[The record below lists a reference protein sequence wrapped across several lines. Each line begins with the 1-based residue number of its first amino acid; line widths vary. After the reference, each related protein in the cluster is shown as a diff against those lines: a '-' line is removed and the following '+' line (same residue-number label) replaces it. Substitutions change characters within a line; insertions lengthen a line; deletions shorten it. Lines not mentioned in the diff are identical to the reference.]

1 MLEFIL
7 WKNTAVNQ
15 TRGNHT
21 MKKLT
26 TGKIW
31 QFAAGQFGWA
41 MLSGIISNWLVY
53 FYQPDEVAISQGQTV
68 FIPQGLAILGIIT
81 VIGGITA
88 LGRVFDAFTDP
99 MIASLSDRCTSK
111 NGRRIPF
118 LKWASLPLALA
129 TVLVFWSPVNEKS
142 WINAAFLLVMVL
154 AYYLFITAYCTP
166 YNALISELGHTQQ
179 ERLNISTAI
188 SFTFIAGTAVAYLAP
203 AIWGIFVPALG
214 RVGAI
219 RLTFTVMAAVAWLC
233 MLVPVFC
240 IREKE
245 YVNTVPVQESAFH
258 SLAATFRNGEFR
270 KFVGSDIFYWIAL
283 TMFQTGLPFFV
294 TSLLKLPETMTT
306 LYFVGM
312 TALSVLFYL
321 PVNKLTPKFGKKR
334 MLLFAFV
341 MFSTAFFYTG
351 FMGKIPFLSAA
362 AQGFVLMVFA
372 ALPMAIFGILPQA
385 MVADIAES
393 DSVTTGSN
401 REGMFFAART
411 FAFKL
416 GQSLSMLIF
425 TAVSTIGTATGAGY
439 RIAAFGAA
447 LFCGIGAVLLVF
459 YNENKINAV
468 IAGTQN
474 GK

>member
-1 MLEFIL
+1 
-7 WKNTAVNQ
+7 
-15 TRGNHT
+15 

-53 FYQPDEVAISQGQTV
+53 FYQPDEAAISQGQTV

-142 WINAAFLLVMVL
+142 WINAVFLLVMVL

-219 RLTFTVMAAVAWLC
+219 RLTFTVMAAIAWLC

-393 DSVTTGSN
+393 DSVITGSN

-425 TAVSTIGTATGAGY
+425 TAVSTIGTGTGTGY
-439 RIAAFGAA
+439 RVAAFGAA

-468 IAGTQN
+468 IAGMQS

>member
-1 MLEFIL
+1 
-7 WKNTAVNQ
+7 
-15 TRGNHT
+15 

-53 FYQPDEVAISQGQTV
+53 FYQPDEAAISQGQTV

-142 WINAAFLLVMVL
+142 WINAVFLLVMVL

-179 ERLNISTAI
+179 DRLNISTAI

-219 RLTFTVMAAVAWLC
+219 RLTFTVMAAIAWLC

-468 IAGTQN
+468 IAGTRN

>member
-1 MLEFIL
+1 
-7 WKNTAVNQ
+7 
-15 TRGNHT
+15 

-53 FYQPDEVAISQGQTV
+53 FYQPDEAAISQGQTV

-142 WINAAFLLVMVL
+142 WINAVFLLVMVL

-219 RLTFTVMAAVAWLC
+219 RLTFTVMAAAAWIC

-425 TAVSTIGTATGAGY
+425 TAVSTIGTATGTGY

-447 LFCGIGAVLLVF
+447 LFCGIGAVLLMF

-474 GK
+474 EK

>member
-1 MLEFIL
+1 
-7 WKNTAVNQ
+7 
-15 TRGNHT
+15 

-53 FYQPDEVAISQGQTV
+53 FYQPDEAAISQGQTV

-142 WINAAFLLVMVL
+142 WINAVFLLVMVL

-219 RLTFTVMAAVAWLC
+219 RLTFTIMAAVAWLC

-351 FMGKIPFLSAA
+351 FMGKIPFFSAA

-425 TAVSTIGTATGAGY
+425 TAVSTIGTATGTGY

>member
-1 MLEFIL
+1 
-7 WKNTAVNQ
+7 
-15 TRGNHT
+15 

-53 FYQPDEVAISQGQTV
+53 FYQPDEAAISQGQTV

-219 RLTFTVMAAVAWLC
+219 RLTFTIMAAVAWLC

-425 TAVSTIGTATGAGY
+425 TAVSTIGTGTGAGY
-439 RIAAFGAA
+439 RVAAFGAA

>member
-1 MLEFIL
+1 
-7 WKNTAVNQ
+7 
-15 TRGNHT
+15 

-53 FYQPDEVAISQGQTV
+53 FYQPDEAAISQGQTV

-142 WINAAFLLVMVL
+142 WINAVFLLVMVL

-468 IAGTQN
+468 IAGTQS

>member
-1 MLEFIL
+1 
-7 WKNTAVNQ
+7 
-15 TRGNHT
+15 

-53 FYQPDEVAISQGQTV
+53 FYQPDEAAISQGQTV

-118 LKWASLPLALA
+118 LKCASFPLALA

-142 WINAAFLLVMVL
+142 WINAVFLLVMVL

-219 RLTFTVMAAVAWLC
+219 RLTFTVMAAIAWLC

-321 PVNKLTPKFGKKR
+321 PVNKLTLKFGKKR

-425 TAVSTIGTATGAGY
+425 TAVSTIGTGTGTGY
-439 RIAAFGAA
+439 RVAAFGAA

-468 IAGTQN
+468 IAGMQS

>member
-1 MLEFIL
+1 
-7 WKNTAVNQ
+7 
-15 TRGNHT
+15 

-53 FYQPDEVAISQGQTV
+53 FYQPDEAAISQGQTV

-88 LGRVFDAFTDP
+88 MGRVFDAFTDP

-142 WINAAFLLVMVL
+142 WINAVFLLVMVL

-219 RLTFTVMAAVAWLC
+219 RLTFTIMAAAAWIC

-351 FMGKIPFLSAA
+351 FMGKIPVLSAA

-425 TAVSTIGTATGAGY
+425 TAVSTIGTGTGTGY
-439 RIAAFGAA
+439 RVAAFGAA

-468 IAGTQN
+468 IAGMQS

>member
-1 MLEFIL
+1 
-7 WKNTAVNQ
+7 
-15 TRGNHT
+15 

-53 FYQPDEVAISQGQTV
+53 FYQPDEAAISQGQTV
-68 FIPQGLAILGIIT
+68 FIPQRLAILGIIT

-142 WINAAFLLVMVL
+142 WINAVFLLVMVL

-219 RLTFTVMAAVAWLC
+219 RLTFTVMAAIAWLC

-362 AQGFVLMVFA
+362 VQGFVLMVFA

-425 TAVSTIGTATGAGY
+425 TAVSTIGTGTGTGY
-439 RIAAFGAA
+439 RVAAFGAA

-468 IAGTQN
+468 IAGMQS

>member
-1 MLEFIL
+1 
-7 WKNTAVNQ
+7 
-15 TRGNHT
+15 

-53 FYQPDEVAISQGQTV
+53 FYQPDEAAISQGQTV

-118 LKWASLPLALA
+118 LKWASFPLALA

-142 WINAAFLLVMVL
+142 WINAVFLLVMVL

-219 RLTFTVMAAVAWLC
+219 RLTFTVMAAIAWLC

-362 AQGFVLMVFA
+362 VQGFVLMVFA

-425 TAVSTIGTATGAGY
+425 TAVSTIGTGTGTGY
-439 RIAAFGAA
+439 RVAAFGAA

-468 IAGTQN
+468 IAGMQS

>member
-1 MLEFIL
+1 
-7 WKNTAVNQ
+7 
-15 TRGNHT
+15 
-21 MKKLT
+21 MKRLT

-142 WINAAFLLVMVL
+142 WINAVFLLVMVL

-219 RLTFTVMAAVAWLC
+219 RLTFTVMAAIAWLC

-321 PVNKLTPKFGKKR
+321 PVNNVTSKFGKKR

-393 DSVTTGSN
+393 DSVTTGGN

-425 TAVSTIGTATGAGY
+425 TAVSTIGTGTGTGY
-439 RIAAFGAA
+439 RVAAFGAA

-468 IAGTQN
+468 IAGMQS

>member
-1 MLEFIL
+1 
-7 WKNTAVNQ
+7 
-15 TRGNHT
+15 

-53 FYQPDEVAISQGQTV
+53 FYQPDEAAISQGQTV

-142 WINAAFLLVMVL
+142 WINAVFLLVMVL

-219 RLTFTVMAAVAWLC
+219 RLTFTVMAAIAWLC

-425 TAVSTIGTATGAGY
+425 TAVSTIGTATGVGY

-468 IAGTQN
+468 IVGMQS

>member
-1 MLEFIL
+1 
-7 WKNTAVNQ
+7 
-15 TRGNHT
+15 
-21 MKKLT
+21 MKRLT

-53 FYQPDEVAISQGQTV
+53 FYQPDEAAISQGQTV

-142 WINAAFLLVMVL
+142 WINAVFLLVMVL

-219 RLTFTVMAAVAWLC
+219 RLTFTVMAAIAWLC

-294 TSLLKLPETMTT
+294 TSLLKLPEAMTT

>member
-1 MLEFIL
+1 
-7 WKNTAVNQ
+7 
-15 TRGNHT
+15 

-53 FYQPDEVAISQGQTV
+53 FYQPDEAAISQGQSV
-68 FIPQGLAILGIIT
+68 FIPQGLAIFGIIT

-468 IAGTQN
+468 IAGTQS

>member
-1 MLEFIL
+1 
-7 WKNTAVNQ
+7 
-15 TRGNHT
+15 

-53 FYQPDEVAISQGQTV
+53 FYQPDEAAISQGQTV

-142 WINAAFLLVMVL
+142 WINAVFLLVMVL

-219 RLTFTVMAAVAWLC
+219 RLTFTVMAAVAWIC

-468 IAGTQN
+468 IAGTQS

>member
-1 MLEFIL
+1 
-7 WKNTAVNQ
+7 
-15 TRGNHT
+15 

-53 FYQPDEVAISQGQTV
+53 FYQPDETAISQGQTV

-142 WINAAFLLVMVL
+142 WINAVFLLVMVL

-219 RLTFTVMAAVAWLC
+219 RLTFTVMAAIAWLC

-425 TAVSTIGTATGAGY
+425 TAVSTIGTGTGTGY
-439 RIAAFGAA
+439 RVAAFGAA
-447 LFCGIGAVLLVF
+447 LFCGIGAVLLMF
-459 YNENKINAV
+459 YNENKINAL
-468 IAGTQN
+468 IAGMQS

>member
-1 MLEFIL
+1 
-7 WKNTAVNQ
+7 
-15 TRGNHT
+15 

-53 FYQPDEVAISQGQTV
+53 FYQPDEAAISQGQTV

-99 MIASLSDRCTSK
+99 MIASLSDRCTLK

-142 WINAAFLLVMVL
+142 WINAVFLLVMVL

-219 RLTFTVMAAVAWLC
+219 RLTFTVMAAVAWIC

-474 GK
+474 AK

>member
-1 MLEFIL
+1 
-7 WKNTAVNQ
+7 
-15 TRGNHT
+15 

-53 FYQPDEVAISQGQTV
+53 FYQPDEAAISQGQTV

-88 LGRVFDAFTDP
+88 MGRVFDAFTDP

-142 WINAAFLLVMVL
+142 WINAVFLLVMVL

-219 RLTFTVMAAVAWLC
+219 RLTFIVMAAIAWLC

-425 TAVSTIGTATGAGY
+425 TAVSTIGTGTGTGY
-439 RIAAFGAA
+439 RVAAFGAA

-468 IAGTQN
+468 IAGMQS

>member
-1 MLEFIL
+1 
-7 WKNTAVNQ
+7 
-15 TRGNHT
+15 

-53 FYQPDEVAISQGQTV
+53 FYQPDEAAISQGQTV

-219 RLTFTVMAAVAWLC
+219 RLTFTVMAAIAWLC

-425 TAVSTIGTATGAGY
+425 TAVSTIGTGTGTGY
-439 RIAAFGAA
+439 RVAAFGAA

-468 IAGTQN
+468 IAGMQS

>member
-1 MLEFIL
+1 
-7 WKNTAVNQ
+7 
-15 TRGNHT
+15 

-53 FYQPDEVAISQGQTV
+53 FYQPDEAAISQGQTV

-142 WINAAFLLVMVL
+142 WINAVFLLVMVL

-219 RLTFTVMAAVAWLC
+219 RLTFTVMAAIAWLC

-240 IREKE
+240 IREKG

-362 AQGFVLMVFA
+362 VQGFVLMVFA

-425 TAVSTIGTATGAGY
+425 TAVSTIGTGTGTGY
-439 RIAAFGAA
+439 RVAAFGAA
-447 LFCGIGAVLLVF
+447 LFCGIGAVLLMF

-468 IAGTQN
+468 IAGMQS

>member
-1 MLEFIL
+1 
-7 WKNTAVNQ
+7 
-15 TRGNHT
+15 

-142 WINAAFLLVMVL
+142 WINAVFLLVMVL

-203 AIWGIFVPALG
+203 AIWEIFVPALG

-219 RLTFTVMAAVAWLC
+219 RLTFTVMAAIAWLC

-425 TAVSTIGTATGAGY
+425 TAVSTIGTGTGTGY
-439 RIAAFGAA
+439 RVAAFGAA

-468 IAGTQN
+468 IAGMQS

>member
-1 MLEFIL
+1 
-7 WKNTAVNQ
+7 
-15 TRGNHT
+15 

-53 FYQPDEVAISQGQTV
+53 FYQPDEAAISQGQSV

-142 WINAAFLLVMVL
+142 WINAVFLLVMVL

-219 RLTFTVMAAVAWLC
+219 RLTFTVMAAIAWLC

-425 TAVSTIGTATGAGY
+425 TAVSTIGTGTGTGY
-439 RIAAFGAA
+439 RVAAFGAA
-447 LFCGIGAVLLVF
+447 MFCGIGAVLLVF

-468 IAGTQN
+468 IAGMQS

>member
-1 MLEFIL
+1 
-7 WKNTAVNQ
+7 
-15 TRGNHT
+15 

-53 FYQPDEVAISQGQTV
+53 FYQPDEAAISQGQSV

-129 TVLVFWSPVNEKS
+129 TVLVFWSPLNEKS
-142 WINAAFLLVMVL
+142 WINAVFLLVMVL

>member
-1 MLEFIL
+1 
-7 WKNTAVNQ
+7 
-15 TRGNHT
+15 

-53 FYQPDEVAISQGQTV
+53 FYQPDEAAISQGQTV

-142 WINAAFLLVMVL
+142 WINAVFLLVMVL

-203 AIWGIFVPALG
+203 AIWGIFVPVLG

-219 RLTFTVMAAVAWLC
+219 RLTFTVMAAIAWLC

>member
-1 MLEFIL
+1 
-7 WKNTAVNQ
+7 
-15 TRGNHT
+15 

-142 WINAAFLLVMVL
+142 WINAVFLLVMVL

-425 TAVSTIGTATGAGY
+425 TAVSTIGTGTGTGY
-439 RIAAFGAA
+439 RVAAFGAA

-468 IAGTQN
+468 IAGMQS
-474 GK
+474 GE